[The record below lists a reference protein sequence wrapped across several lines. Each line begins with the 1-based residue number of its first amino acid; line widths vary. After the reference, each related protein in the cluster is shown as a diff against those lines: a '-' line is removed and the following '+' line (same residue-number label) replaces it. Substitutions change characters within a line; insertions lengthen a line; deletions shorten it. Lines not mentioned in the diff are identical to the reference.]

1 MFKKWKLKF
10 KNELER
16 GIHNIDILKPKR
28 ERKLGG

>member
-1 MFKKWKLKF
+1 MLKKWKFKY

-28 ERKLGG
+28 ERKVEG